1 MAASNALNLAL
12 GTSSPPFRAVPTLY
26 YVLPQDM
33 LCFLLVLSSLLA
45 AQSSSPNL
53 LSEKY
58 LMHQVSFPNPG
69 FCVLEGAKRFS
80 KIQVRIVPREPFPGL
95 QRSYQFFLESVC

>member
-1 MAASNALNLAL
+1 M
-12 GTSSPPFRAVPTLY
+12 Y
-26 YVLPQDM
+26 
-33 LCFLLVLSSLLA
+33 FLLVLSSLLA
-45 AQSSSPNL
+45 AQFSSPNL

-58 LMHQVSFPNPG
+58 LMHKVSFPNPG

-95 QRSYQFFLESVC
+95 QRSYQFFLELVC